1 MAEEK
6 PKSSAIVSE
15 GAYQLDRRP
24 LWVRPA
30 ILNVEVS
37 AEEAERLRRAEEG
50 LGAEAVSDEPVP
62 TEEEKALRQAER
74 IIGDAKKEAEDLKRR
89 AHEEGFSEGLREG
102 HERGREQGFAEG
114 RAEALKDLQETMD
127 RWMTMGDSLTEAWRT
142 RFQGLDS
149 EIKDLAVAIAEKL
162 VQMHLEVKPE
172 AVVEVVRE
180 SLRHAAEAEQVTVV
194 VCAKDVGMVRAAKEE
209 LTSVLRGSG
218 RFEVAEDPKVEP
230 GSCIIETKTQVIDAT
245 RKTRTERTRDGLR
258 SQGDERTV

>member
-1 MAEEK
+1 MAEEN
-6 PKSSAIVSE
+6 PKSSAIISE
-15 GAYQLDRRP
+15 GAYRIDRRP
-24 LWVRPA
+24 LWVRPVSPK
-30 ILNVEVS
+30 VEVS
-37 AEEAERLRRAEEG
+37 AEEAERLRRAEQD
-50 LGAEAVSDEPVP
+50 LAAAGAPGEPVLS
-62 TEEEKALRQAER
+62 EAEKASREAGR

-89 AHEEGFSEGLREG
+89 AHEEGFTEGLKEG
-102 HERGREQGFAEG
+102 HDRGREQGFAEG

-127 RWMTMGDSLTEAWRT
+127 RWMTMGESLTEAWRT

-180 SLRHAAEAEQVTVV
+180 ALWYAAEAEQVTVV
-194 VCAKDVGMVRAAKEE
+194 VSAKDVAMVRAAKEE

-230 GSCIIETKTQVIDAT
+230 GSCMIETKTQVIDAT
-245 RKTRTERTRDGLR
+245 RKTRSEKIRDGLR
-258 SQGDERTV
+258 SHGDERTV